1 MTCSAFSH
9 VQKGFAHGHRAHL
22 PSPSVMESR
31 HTIESNHFAT
41 GSFVDS
47 FKAPM
52 TAAPLGGRSNQIVKF
67 HTANRTRLFV
77 ARALVGSTTTA
88 STPSGPNI
96 GRTTRA
102 TSASAGAVAS
112 SASGRDMSTNVLA
125 GAEECG
131 Q

>member
-1 MTCSAFSH
+1 
-9 VQKGFAHGHRAHL
+9 
-22 PSPSVMESR
+22 MESR

-102 TSASAGAVAS
+102 TSVSVDVA
-112 SASGRDMSTNVLA
+112 ARIAYTM
-125 GAEECG
+125 
-131 Q
+131 